1 MAKYGSTA
9 FMQDLAWGGQKSST
23 PARVT
28 AVQNQVTA
36 LINIVLNRNDD
47 FTTVPEIIN
56 QIANTVGSDI
66 LRLGPKIETAKILE
80 TIKVLSKGY
89 MDQAPTSET
98 NWGNV
103 RIL

>member
-1 MAKYGSTA
+1 MTKYGSTA

-36 LINIVLNRNDD
+36 LINIVLNRNED
-47 FTTVPEIIN
+47 FTTVPEIIH
-56 QIANTVGSDI
+56 QIANTVGSDM

-89 MDQAPTSET
+89 MDQAPASET